1 MPATTNTPSSTL
13 LSRPNCWRLHDCATI
28 RGRTL
33 RPPSTPFDP
42 LRPPS
47 TAPPLQAENY
57 VQYTP
62 QQDCELTLSIEISSP
77 SL

>member
-33 RPPSTPFDP
+33 RPPST
-42 LRPPS
+42 
-47 TAPPLQAENY
+47 APPLQAENY